1 MLNDALA
8 GLTVVDFS
16 QGIAGP
22 NCACLLGDLGAR
34 VIKIEPPEGDWAR
47 GVGARYGD
55 SSVTYK
61 CFNRGKLGVMLD
73 LKDAR
78 AREAACRLTDAADVF
93 VESSRPGVAKR
104 LGIDYGTLKERNPRL
119 IYVSVT
125 GFGQT
130 GPYGNR
136 PATDTIL
143 QALTGFSI
151 GVAGSGSP
159 MRVRVA
165 VVDVSAGVYAGY
177 AALAAVI
184 RRARTGT
191 GEYLDI
197 NLMHAA
203 AALQGYKIAEDAASG
218 GARQGELFAGIGI
231 YATQD
236 GYLALSAIRD
246 AHVVGLLEAIGRTAL
261 IEEPRFSTLEKRLE
275 RQDELRE
282 EIACE
287 IAKQPTRYW
296 LTVMSKTD
304 LLYQE
309 VLNYSRF
316 REDPQAEAV
325 CLFEQ
330 VVFDGV
336 GPLPMVRPPGAEDG
350 RMQAMPSPLLG
361 QHTRE
366 VLLEAGVASSDADE
380 LAACAARARAGAT

>member
-1 MLNDALA
+1 MLNDALT

-47 GVGARYGD
+47 SVGTRYGD
-55 SSVTYK
+55 SGITYK

-73 LKDAR
+73 LKDAQ
-78 AREAACRLTDAADVF
+78 AREAAYRLIDGAGVF

-104 LGIDYGTLKERNPRL
+104 LGIDYDTLKVRNPRL

-130 GPYGNR
+130 GPYGKR

-151 GVAGSGSP
+151 GAGGSGSP

-165 VVDVSAGVYAGY
+165 VVDVSTGVYAGY
-177 AALAAVI
+177 AVLAAVI
-184 RRARTGT
+184 RRARSGT
-191 GEYLDI
+191 GQYLDI
-197 NLMHAA
+197 SLMHSAA
-203 AALQGYKIAEDAASG
+203 SLQSYKIAEDAASG

-231 YATQD
+231 YASQD
-236 GYLALSAIRD
+236 GYLALSAVRD
-246 AHVVGLLEAIGRTAL
+246 AHVVGLVEAIGRMDL
-261 IEEPRFSTLEKRLE
+261 LEEPRFSTIEKRLQ

-282 EIACE
+282 EIARE
-287 IAKQPTRYW
+287 VARQPTGHW
-296 LTVMSKTD
+296 LTVMNKAD
-304 LLYQE
+304 LPCQE
-309 VLNYSRF
+309 VLSYSRF
-316 REDPQAEAV
+316 RKDPQVEAMR
-325 CLFEQ
+325 LFEE

-336 GPLPMVRPPGAEDG
+336 GPLPMVRPPGTAAG
-350 RMQAMPSPLLG
+350 GMRATSSPLLG
-361 QHTRE
+361 EHTRE
-366 VLLEAGVASSDADE
+366 VLLGAGAAKGDADE
-380 LAACAARARAGAT
+380 LAARAARARVAAT